1 MRALRLRQFQEDA
14 GPLAH
19 PVQPQS
25 YITIDNFYT
34 ATVYEKG
41 AEVIG
46 MLKTL
51 VGDETYRK
59 ATDLYFARH
68 DGQAATVE
76 DWVKCFE
83 DASGRDL
90 KQFRLW
96 YAQAGTPVIE
106 AEGTYNAAAK
116 TYALTLKQSLA
127 PTPGQPVKR
136 PMQMPVRLGLVGRSG
151 RALPLTLDGRK
162 RTGAGGTGSGTR
174 RGRTEIRFRRRGR
187 RADAVG
193 GEKILGARDVQSP
206 SIGQSPRR
214 SDGA

>member
-1 MRALRLRQFQEDA
+1 MNRIQDVKALRMRQFVEDA

-41 AEVIG
+41 SEVIR

-51 VGDETYRK
+51 VGDEGYRK
-59 ATDLYFARH
+59 ATDLYFERH

-83 DASGRDL
+83 DACGRDL

-96 YAQAGTPVIE
+96 YAQSGTPGIE
-106 AEGTYNAAAK
+106 ARGEYDRGEEDLCADAEAVAWSDTRTADQETDAYPRAARLCR
-116 TYALTLKQSLA
+116 YA
-127 PTPGQPVKR
+127 
-136 PMQMPVRLGLVGRSG
+136 GRY
-151 RALPLTLDGRK
+151 AAD
-162 RTGAGGTGSGTR
+162 A
-174 RGRTEIRFRRRGR
+174 RRRER
-187 RADAVG
+187 ERPERARA
-193 GEKILGARDVQSP
+193 
-206 SIGQSPRR
+206 
-214 SDGA
+214 

>member
-1 MRALRLRQFQEDA
+1 MRTRAVKRINDVKALRLRQFQEDA

-51 VGDETYRK
+51 VGEEGYRK
-59 ATDLYFARH
+59 ATDLYFERH

-96 YAQAGTPVIE
+96 YAQSGTPEIE
-106 AEGTYNAAAK
+106 AKGDYDAARK
-116 TYALTLKQSLA
+116 TYALDLKQSL
-127 PTPGQPVKR
+127 
-136 PMQMPVRLGLVGRSG
+136 
-151 RALPLTLDGRK
+151 
-162 RTGAGGTGSGTR
+162 
-174 RGRTEIRFRRRGR
+174 RRRPASR
-187 RADAVG
+187 
-193 GEKILGARDVQSP
+193 
-206 SIGQSPRR
+206 RR
-214 SDGA
+214 SRCTFRCPSGL